1 MIGLHWLL
9 RMRQWAQNPPS
20 MRQVLFV
27 VTIIAVCLLLAGIEL
42 IWGWPEWLT
51 PNSGG
56 RGRIPF

>member
-1 MIGLHWLL
+1 
-9 RMRQWAQNPPS
+9 